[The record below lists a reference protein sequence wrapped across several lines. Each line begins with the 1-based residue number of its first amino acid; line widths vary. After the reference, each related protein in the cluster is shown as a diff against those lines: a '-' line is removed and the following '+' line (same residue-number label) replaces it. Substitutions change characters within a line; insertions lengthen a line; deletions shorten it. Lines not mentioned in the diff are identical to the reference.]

1 MSAIDEVVQANAAYA
16 AQFAWGDLSAPPTR
30 RLIVLACMDA
40 RIVVSQIL
48 GLKPGEAHVL
58 RNAGGIVTE
67 DVLRSLLIS
76 HYLLGTR
83 EFMIIAHT
91 DCGMMTFTDDDLF
104 RRLRQETGTAVVAPA
119 RFFAFRDLEEN
130 VREQV
135 QKVRAHP
142 WVPAALL
149 VRGFIYDVKTGRLRE
164 VSA

>member
-1 MSAIDEVVQANAAYA
+1 MSAIDEVLQANAAYA
-16 AQFAWGDLSAPPTR
+16 AQFAWGDLPAPPTR

-58 RNAGGIVTE
+58 RNAGGLVTE

-83 EFMIIAHT
+83 EFMIMAHT

-104 RRLRQETGTAVVAPA
+104 RRLRHETGTAVVTPT

-135 QKVRAHP
+135 QKVRSHP
-142 WVPAALL
+142 WIPATIS